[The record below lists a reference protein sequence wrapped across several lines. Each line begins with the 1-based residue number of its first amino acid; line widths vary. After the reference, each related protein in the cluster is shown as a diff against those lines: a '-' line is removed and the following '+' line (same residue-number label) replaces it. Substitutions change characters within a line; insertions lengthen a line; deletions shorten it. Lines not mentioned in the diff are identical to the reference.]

1 MIKKYQFAQ
10 VLGAVAFAASFL
22 QPALAVN
29 LSDAPI
35 FSNTSVPGNLAL
47 ALSVEYPT
55 AISVA
60 NLGDYVHS
68 TKYLGYFDPE
78 KCYDYSY
85 DKKTPDNSYFQ
96 PAGKASNHTCS
107 GKWSGNFM
115 NWVAM
120 PTIDPFRWALTGGY
134 RATDTESLT
143 ILQKAY

>member
-60 NLGDYVHS
+60 NLGDYVHRA
-68 TKYLGYFDPE
+68 LLH
-78 KCYDYSY
+78 KCRS
-85 DKKTPDNSYFQ
+85 Q
-96 PAGKASNHTCS
+96 L
-107 GKWSGNFM
+107 
-115 NWVAM
+115 
-120 PTIDPFRWALTGGY
+120 R
-134 RATDTESLT
+134 
-143 ILQKAY
+143 